1 MAIGNNV
8 QAGNVAKEII
18 ATDLQINGLVQD
30 IRSNCQSVDD
40 MNKVNQKIKEQMKI
54 TQTRISDL
62 ERIANEQDKET
73 DRLEILKEVESF
85 RKQLSSTQTSIR
97 KANLSCKMA
106 IDRSERESLFHG
118 SADPDLRKRLNKEN
132 LAKTATSITDNLM
145 SLNRMMAA
153 NVAQSGLS
161 NQVLVKSS
169 ATISDTHEE
178 FKGMGGVI
186 QTSRSLLTKYNRREL
201 TDRLLIFLAVALFL
215 ATVLYILKKRI
226 F

>member
-118 SADPDLRKRLNKEN
+118 STDPDLRKRLNKEN

>member
-1 MAIGNNV
+1 
-8 QAGNVAKEII
+8 
-18 ATDLQINGLVQD
+18 
-30 IRSNCQSVDD
+30 
-40 MNKVNQKIKEQMKI
+40 MNQVNQKIKEQMKT
-54 TQTRISDL
+54 TQNRIQDL

-73 DRLEILKEVESF
+73 DRLDILKDVGNF
-85 RKQLSSTQTSIR
+85 RKQLASTQTSIR

-106 IDRSERESLFHG
+106 IDRQERESLLQG
-118 SADPDLRKRLNKEN
+118 GTDPDLRKRMNKES
-132 LAKTATSITDNLM
+132 LAQTAGNITDNLM

-153 NVAQSGLS
+153 NVAQSNLA
-161 NQVLVKSS
+161 NEVLGKSS
-169 ATISDTHEE
+169 ATLSDTHEE